1 MTARFF
7 SLLALLALVACAQVK
22 TTSPGIVGVD
32 RPQYMAF
39 SADKFNQSMGTSYG
53 QIMQNSSKKKTLNLD
68 AAMVKRVRAIANRL
82 IPHTRAF
89 RNDAPGWQWEVNVIS
104 SDELNAFCAAGGKIA
119 FYSGIIERLSL
130 TDDEI
135 AAIMGHEIAH
145 ALREHS
151 RERASQRLGTQ
162 LGVTLASMAVGAN
175 KSQVD
180 LADDMSRLFYL
191 LPNSRE
197 HETEADRMGVE
208 LAARAGYDPRAAISV
223 WHKMQGMDGRQTPQF
238 LSTHPSHQTRI
249 TDLETYSARVM
260 FLYEAEAA
268 KPKRVPG

>member
-7 SLLALLALVACAQVK
+7 SLLCLLFLVACAQVR
-22 TTSPGIVGVD
+22 TTSPGVVGVD
-32 RPQYMAF
+32 RPQYMTF
-39 SADKFNQSMGTSYG
+39 SADRFNQSMGNSYS
-53 QIMQNSSKKKTLNLD
+53 QMMQGASKKNVLNQN
-68 AAMVKRVRAIANRL
+68 AAMVKRVRAIADRL
-82 IPHTRAF
+82 IPHTQFF
-89 RNDAPGWQWEVNVIS
+89 RNDAPSWNWEVNVIS

-119 FYSGIIERLSL
+119 FYSGIIERLNL

-151 RERASQRLGTQ
+151 RERASQQ
-162 LGVTLASMAVGAN
+162 LGAQLGLALAGAAVGAN
-175 KSQVD
+175 SSQMN
-180 LADDMSRLFYL
+180 LAGDMSKLFYL

-208 LAARAGYDPRAAISV
+208 LAARGGYDPRAAISV
-223 WHKMQGMDGRQTPQF
+223 WHKMQGTDSKQPPQF

-249 TDLETYSARVM
+249 SDLEAYSAKVM
-260 FLYEAEAA
+260 FLYEAA
-268 KPKRVPG
+268 KAKRPASVK

>member
-1 MTARFF
+1 MTAGFF
-7 SLLALLALVACAQVK
+7 SLLALLVLVGCAQVK

-32 RPQYMAF
+32 RPPYMAF
-39 SADKFNQSMGTSYG
+39 SADKLNQSIGTSYG

-89 RNDAPGWQWEVNVIS
+89 RSDAPGWQWEVNVIS
-104 SDELNAFCAAGGKIA
+104 SDELNAFCATGGKIA
-119 FYSGIIERLSL
+119 LYSGIIEKLSL

-151 RERASQRLGTQ
+151 RERASLRLGAQ
-162 LGVTLASMAVGAN
+162 LGVTLVGMAAGAN

-208 LAARAGYDPRAAISV
+208 LAARRLRSACSEIGMAQNAGNGRLADAAI
-223 WHKMQGMDGRQTPQF
+223 PEP
-238 LSTHPSHQTRI
+238 PSHQTRI
-249 TDLETYSARVM
+249 IDLETYSARAM